1 MSANRPL
8 QFTVSIKRG
17 TLFMFE
23 GLQVELNRF
32 DWSGVSGISDAVMVF
47 LSILLLVGLRQGSK
61 SIKESSLSRDADILR
76 WAMSEMDELKPH
88 IRTIT
93 DAHKRKP
100 FCSCENEHI
109 KEFESTWGKD
119 ELDAAQSV
127 GVKLQRIG
135 YMANQNLISRDH
147 FMNMWGPMYLASWYS
162 LEAWVKHKRLKLDE
176 PQNISDGAYS
186 RMYFEQYAKYCENN
200 LPLLLVENERKRFN
214 LPPLPKNKTSKYG
227 QLKARALV
235 PEQLNV
241 KRKIF

>member
-1 MSANRPL
+1 
-8 QFTVSIKRG
+8 
-17 TLFMFE
+17 MFE
-23 GLQVELNRF
+23 ELQVELNRF
-32 DWSGVSGISDAVMVF
+32 DWSAVSGISNAVMVV
-47 LSILLLVGLRQGSK
+47 LSILLLAGLRQGSK

-93 DAHKRKP
+93 DAHTRKP
-100 FCSCENEHI
+100 FCSYENEHI
-109 KEFESTWGKD
+109 EEGFNPPWE
-119 ELDAAQSV
+119 EEEEEAAQLV

-200 LPLLLVENERKRFN
+200 LLPLLVENERKRFN
-214 LPPLPKNKTSKYG
+214 LPPLPKNKTSKYR